1 MTRISRYGV
10 AAELPTG
17 WSGEVYTRPPSR
29 RPGDPTTGTAA
40 AAAATTPP
48 VLHAASFA
56 LPPERGDFGGGAVEL
71 MAATDGFVA
80 LFEYDRS
87 SASKA
92 LFSAQGVPGPLGP
105 YDFHAQALQRPRAV
119 QVGCQRFFN
128 TQGRAFCL
136 YVVLGSDRYASAI
149 LGHANGLLRSLTI
162 T

>member
-1 MTRISRYGV
+1 VTRISRYGLS
-10 AAELPTG
+10 ADLPTG

-29 RPGDPTTGTAA
+29 RTMAPAGAA
-40 AAAATTPP
+40 PAAVTPP
-48 VLHAASFA
+48 VMHAASFS

-80 LFEYDRS
+80 LFEYDRA
-87 SASKA
+87 SATKA

-128 TQGRAFCL
+128 AGGRAFCL
-136 YVVLGSDRYASAI
+136 YIVLGSDRHAPTI
-149 LGHANGLLRSLTI
+149 LGHTNGLLRSLVI

>member
-10 AAELPTG
+10 AAELPPG
-17 WSGEVYTRPPSR
+17 WSGEVYTRPPIR
-29 RPGDPTTGTAA
+29 RAGDPTSAA
-40 AAAATTPP
+40 APSTPP
-48 VLHAASFA
+48 VLHAASFP
-56 LPPERGDFGGGAVEL
+56 LPSERGDFGGGAVEL
-71 MAATDGFVA
+71 MAAADGFVA

-105 YDFHAQALQRPRAV
+105 YDFNAQALQRPRAV
-119 QVGCQRFFN
+119 QIGCQRFFN

-149 LGHANGLLRSLTI
+149 LGHTNGLLRSLTI